1 MPQFEFDGQ
10 LIETKPGKTII
21 EAAYDNGLA
30 VPHFC
35 WHPDL
40 PVAGNCRMCLVQVGM
55 PARDRDGN
63 YEYDEN
69 GNKKINFIPKMQIAC
84 ASPVQDGMVVKSIS
98 DEAIESQEAVMEF
111 LLINHPLDCPICDEA
126 GECKL
131 QEYSFKHSKGQ
142 SRFEEVKNHK
152 PKRQVWG
159 PNVVFDAER
168 CISCS
173 RCIRFAKEVAKQDV
187 LTFVQRGDHV
197 TIELFDGTT
206 FDSPYSMNV
215 IDICPVG
222 ALTSPDFRFE
232 ARVWELSS
240 NESIS
245 HFDGTGTNINLG
257 VRNNEILR
265 ITPRNNMYVNKY
277 WLRDDA
283 RLSYDFVNK
292 NRVTKP
298 LINIDGIY
306 EDVEWDEAIKFAA
319 NKLDNFKG
327 DQIVFVAS
335 SRATN
340 EDNYLFNKFANEVSK
355 SSNVIYFS
363 HLDESRKDDL
373 LGVSD
378 LTPNTKGV
386 EELGINK
393 NSNIKAEELATKLRN
408 GEIRAMY
415 VMEEDF
421 EDYPEILDHL
431 SNLSFLAV
439 HSYNSNKR
447 INSLA
452 DIILPASTFAEI
464 EGTYTNLNGRVQ
476 HFTPALVTKENFRY
490 MGMKMSRLDKFGA
503 DNDRW
508 TNHEIRDS
516 KQSWKIIQN
525 IAKELGKDWNYT
537 KSSQIFDEI
546 VENYTN
552 FNDMDYNKLDEYQ
565 GLVLGKGNNPDP
577 KLVNYISHYLKPQQ
591 TQKVVKYKG

>member
-35 WHPDL
+35 WHPEL

-55 PARDRDGN
+55 PARDREGN
-63 YEYDEN
+63 FELDEN

-131 QEYSFKHSKGQ
+131 QEYSFIHSKGQ

-298 LINIDGIY
+298 LINNEGLL
-306 EDVEWDEAIKFAA
+306 EEVTWEEAISYSAG
-319 NKLDNFKG
+319 KLNNFKG

-335 SRATN
+335 SKATN
-340 EDNYLFNKFANEVSK
+340 EDNYIFNKFANEI
-355 SSNVIYFS
+355 SNTQNVLYYS
-363 HLDESRKDDL
+363 HTDESRIDDL
-373 LGVSD
+373 LGVAD

-386 EELGINK
+386 EELGIGN
-393 NSNIKAEELATKLRN
+393 NSKIKADELASKLKN

-421 EDYPEILDHL
+421 EDYPEILEQL
-431 SNLSFLAV
+431 GNLSFLAV
-439 HSYNSNKR
+439 HSYNSNKK
-447 INSLA
+447 INNFA
-452 DIILPASTFAEI
+452 DVVFPASTFAEI

-516 KQSWKIIQN
+516 RQSWKILQS

-537 KSSQIFDEI
+537 KSANVFAEI
-546 VENYTN
+546 VENHSN
-552 FNDMDYNKLDEYQ
+552 FNDMDYKKLDEYQ
-565 GLVLGKGNNPDP
+565 GLELGKGNNPDP
-577 KLVNYISHYLKPQQ
+577 KHVNYVSHYLKPQQ
-591 TQKVVKYKG
+591 TQKIVKYKG

>member
-55 PARDRDGN
+55 PVRDRDGN

-421 EDYPEILDHL
+421 EDYPEILDQL

-577 KLVNYISHYLKPQQ
+577 KHVNYISHYLKPQQ

>member
-21 EAAYDNGLA
+21 QAAYDNGLY

-40 PVAGNCRMCLVQVGM
+40 SVAGNCRMCLVEVGM
-55 PARDRDGN
+55 PARDREGN
-63 YEYDEN
+63 FELNEN
-69 GNKKINFIPKMQIAC
+69 GSKKINFIPKLQIAC
-84 ASPVQDGMVVKSIS
+84 ATPVQDGMVVKSLS
-98 DEAIESQEAVMEF
+98 EKAVEAQEAVMEF

-131 QEYSFKHSKGQ
+131 QEYSFKHSTGQ
-142 SRFEEVKNHK
+142 SRFDEEKNHK
-152 PKRQVWG
+152 RKRQIWG

-173 RCIRFAKEVAKQDV
+173 RCVRFAQEVAKQDV

-197 TIELFDGTT
+197 TIELFQDTV

-222 ALTSPDFRFE
+222 ALTSHDFRFE

-245 HFDGTGTNINLG
+245 AFDGSGTNINLG

-265 ITPRNNMYVNKY
+265 IIPRTNMYVNKY
-277 WLRDDA
+277 WIRDDA
-283 RLSYDFVNK
+283 RLSFDYVNK

-298 LINIDGIY
+298 LINVDGYY
-306 EDVEWDEAIKFAA
+306 EEYEWEDAIKHTAT
-319 NKLDNFKG
+319 KLENFKG
-327 DQIVFVAS
+327 ENIVFVAS

-340 EDNYLFNKFANEVSK
+340 EDNYLFNKFANEI
-355 SSNVIYFS
+355 SNTSNIVYFA
-363 HLDESRKDDL
+363 HRDESRVDDL
-373 LGVSD
+373 LGVAD

-386 EELGINK
+386 EALEISK
-393 NSNIKAEELATKLRN
+393 NSTIKPEELAIKLKN

-421 EDYPEILDHL
+421 EDYPEILENLGHL
-431 SNLSFLAV
+431 SLLIV
-439 HSYNSNKR
+439 HSYNSNKK
-447 INSLA
+447 IVQMA
-452 DIILPASTFAEI
+452 DIVLPTSTFAEI
-464 EGTYTNLNGRVQ
+464 EGTFTNLEGRVQ
-476 HFTPALVTKENFRY
+476 HFTPALVTKENYRF

-516 KQSWKIIQN
+516 KQSWRILQN
-525 IAKELGKDWNYT
+525 IARAMGKDWNYI
-537 KSSQIFDEI
+537 KSSQVFEEI
-546 VENYTN
+546 SNEISD
-552 FNDMDYNKLDEYQ
+552 FKDMDYKKLDEYQ

-577 KLVNYISHYLKPQQ
+577 KVLNYVSHYLKPQQ
-591 TQKVVKYKG
+591 TQKVVKYNG

>member
-35 WHPDL
+35 WHPEL
-40 PVAGNCRMCLVQVGM
+40 KVAGNCRMCLVQVGM
-55 PARDRDGN
+55 PAKDREGN
-63 YEYDEN
+63 FELDEN

-142 SRFEEVKNHK
+142 SRFEEEKNHK

-173 RCIRFAKEVAKQDV
+173 RCIRFAEEVAKQDV

-245 HFDGTGTNINLG
+245 QYDGTGTNIYLG

-277 WLRDDA
+277 WMRDDA

-292 NRVTKP
+292 NRVVKP
-298 LINIDGIY
+298 LINNAGLF
-306 EDVEWDEAIKFAA
+306 EDVEWDDAIAYTA
-319 NKLDNFKG
+319 SKLENFKG
-327 DQIVFVAS
+327 DKIVFVAS
-335 SRATN
+335 SKSTN
-340 EDNYLFNKFANEVSK
+340 EDNFIFNKFAKEVSK
-355 SSNVIYFS
+355 TNNVIYFT
-363 HLDESRKDDL
+363 HTEESREDDL
-373 LGVSD
+373 LAVTD
-378 LTPNTKGV
+378 MTPNTKGL
-386 EELGINK
+386 EELGIGK
-393 NSNIKAEELATKLRN
+393 ESNIKASELATKLKN

-421 EDYPEILDHL
+421 EDYPEILDQL
-431 SNLSFLAV
+431 NNLSLLVV
-439 HSYNSNKR
+439 HSYNTNKR
-447 INSLA
+447 INSFA
-452 DIILPASTFAEI
+452 DVVLPTSTFAEI
-464 EGTYTNLNGRVQ
+464 EGTYTNLDGRVQ
-476 HFTPALVTKENFRY
+476 HFTPALVTKENFRF

-508 TNHEIRDS
+508 TNHELRDS
-516 KQSWKIIQN
+516 KQSWKILQKL
-525 IAKELGKDWNYT
+525 AQALGKKWTYN
-537 KSSQIFDEI
+537 KSSQIFSEI
-546 VENYTN
+546 VDNLSN

-577 KLVNYISHYLKPQQ
+577 KFVNYISHYLKPQQ

>member
-1 MPQFEFDGQ
+1 MPQFEFDDQ

-21 EAAYDNGLA
+21 EAAYDNGLS

-35 WHPDL
+35 WHPEL

-55 PARDRDGN
+55 PAKDREGN
-63 YEYDEN
+63 FELDEN
-69 GNKKINFIPKMQIAC
+69 GNKKINFIPKLQIAC
-84 ASPVQDGMVVKSIS
+84 ASPVQDGMVVKSVS
-98 DEAIESQEAVMEF
+98 DEAIEAQEAVMEF

-142 SRFEEVKNHK
+142 SRFDEEKNHK
-152 PKRQVWG
+152 RKRQLWG

-245 HFDGTGTNINLG
+245 HFDGTGTNVYLG

-277 WLRDDA
+277 WIRDDA

-292 NRVTKP
+292 NRVTQP
-298 LINIDGIY
+298 LINNNGTLEEANW
-306 EDVEWDEAIKFAA
+306 EDAVSFAA
-319 NKLDNFKG
+319 SKLDNFRG

-335 SRATN
+335 SKATN
-340 EDNYLFNKFANEVSK
+340 EDNYIFNKFANEISK
-355 SSNVIYFS
+355 TQNVIYFT
-363 HLDESRKDDL
+363 HTDETRIDDL

-378 LTPNTKGV
+378 ITPNTKGV
-386 EELGINK
+386 EEL
-393 NSNIKAEELATKLRN
+393 NIGKESKIKPNDLAEKLKN

-421 EDYPEILDHL
+421 EDYPEILEQL
-431 SNLSFLAV
+431 KNLSFLAV
-439 HSYNSNKR
+439 HSYNMNKK
-447 INSLA
+447 INHYA
-452 DIILPASTFAEI
+452 DIVFPASTFAEI
-464 EGTYTNLNGRVQ
+464 EGTFTNLNGRVQ
-476 HFTPALVTKENFRY
+476 HFTPALVTKENYRF

-516 KQSWKIIQN
+516 KQSWKIIQK
-525 IAKELGKDWNYT
+525 IAKKLGEDWNYT
-537 KSSQIFDEI
+537 KSSQVFDEI
-546 VENYTN
+546 SQNN
-552 FNDMDYNKLDEYQ
+552 PSFSDMDYKKLDEYQ
-565 GLVLGKGNNPDP
+565 GLVLGKGNNPDA
-577 KLVNYISHYLKPQQ
+577 KQVNYISHYLKPQQ
-591 TQKVVKYKG
+591 TQKVVKFKG

>member
-21 EAAYDNGLA
+21 EAAYDNGLY

-40 PVAGNCRMCLVQVGM
+40 SVAGNCRMCLVQVGM
-55 PARDRDGN
+55 PARDREGN
-63 YEYDEN
+63 FENDEN
-69 GNKKINFIPKMQIAC
+69 GNKKINFIPKLQIAC
-84 ASPVQDGMVVKSIS
+84 ATPVQDGMVVKSIS
-98 DEAIESQEAVMEF
+98 DEAVEAQEAVMEF

-131 QEYSFKHSKGQ
+131 QEYSFKHSTGA
-142 SRFEEVKNHK
+142 SRFDEEKNHK
-152 PKRQVWG
+152 RKRQVWG

-173 RCIRFAKEVAKQDV
+173 RCIRFAQEVAKQDV

-197 TIELFDGTT
+197 TIELFDGTV

-222 ALTSPDFRFE
+222 ALTSHDFRFE

-245 HFDGTGTNINLG
+245 NFDGTGTNINIG

-265 ITPRNNMYVNKY
+265 ITPRNNLHVNKY
-277 WLRDDA
+277 WIRDDA

-292 NRVTKP
+292 NRITKP
-298 LINIDGIY
+298 LLNIDGIF
-306 EDVEWDEAIKFAA
+306 EEVDWETAIKQTA
-319 NKLDNFKG
+319 NKLENFSGEK
-327 DQIVFVAS
+327 IVYVAS
-335 SRATN
+335 SKATN
-340 EDNYLFNKFANEVSK
+340 EDNYIFNKFANEI
-355 SSNVIYFS
+355 SNTNNIVYFS
-363 HLDESRKDDL
+363 HTDDSRKDDL

-378 LTPNTKGV
+378 MTPNTKGV
-386 EELGINK
+386 EELGISS
-393 NSNIKAEELATKLRN
+393 NSQIKPEELADKLKN

-421 EDYPEILDHL
+421 EDYPEILANLDKL
-431 SNLSFLAV
+431 SLLIV
-439 HSYNSNKR
+439 HAYNSNKK
-447 INSLA
+447 IVQIA
-452 DIILPASTFAEI
+452 DVVLPTSTFAEI
-464 EGTYTNLNGRVQ
+464 EGTFTNLQGRVQ
-476 HFTPALVTKENFRY
+476 HFTPAIVTKENYRF

-516 KQSWKIIQN
+516 KQSWKILQK
-525 IAKELGKDWNYT
+525 IALAFGKEWNYT

-546 VENYTN
+546 ANTFTN
-552 FNDMDYNKLDEYQ
+552 FNDMDYKKLDEYQ
-565 GLVLGKGNNPDP
+565 GLVLGKGNNPEP
-577 KLVNYISHYLKPQQ
+577 KSVNYVSHYLKPQQ
-591 TQKVVKYKG
+591 TQKVVKYNG